1 MDAQGPER
9 VRAYVEGADLS
20 YPVLVDAENM
30 LGGSYGFLAIP
41 NAFIVD
47 ETGILRY
54 QRLSTFTIK
63 KPEIR
68 AELEGVLVGALAA
81 SAGKNAA
88 SPVEAAAELFARG
101 AAALRAGLRDEA
113 LELWRRAF
121 ALDPNNFL
129 IRKQIWVVE
138 HPEKFYPQ
146 IDFDWQKE
154 RLERGE

>member
-1 MDAQGPER
+1 MDAQGPDR
-9 VRAYVEGADLS
+9 VRAFVEGTDLS
-20 YPVLVDAENM
+20 YPVLVDVENV

-68 AELEGVLVGALAA
+68 AELEAVLAGAPPA
-81 SAGKNAA
+81 SGGHAA
-88 SPVEAAAELFARG
+88 SPGKEAAELFAQG
-101 AAALRAGLRDEA
+101 AVVLQAGLRDEA
-113 LELWRRAF
+113 LALWRRAF

-129 IRKQIWVVE
+129 IRKQIWAVE

>member
-1 MDAQGPER
+1 M
-9 VRAYVEGADLS
+9 RAFVEGADFS
-20 YPVLVDAENM
+20 YAVLVDAENV

-68 AELEGVLVGALAA
+68 AELEAVLAGAPAA
-81 SAGKNAA
+81 SASDAA
-88 SPVEAAAELFARG
+88 SPVKEAAELFARG
-101 AAALRAGLRDEA
+101 VAVLRTGLRDEA
-113 LELWRRAF
+113 LALWRRAF

-138 HPEKFYPQ
+138 HPERFYPQ

>member
-1 MDAQGPER
+1 MDAQGPDR
-9 VRAYVEGADLS
+9 VRLFVEGGNLS
-20 YPVLVDAENM
+20 YPVLVDLENV

-68 AELEGVLVGALAA
+68 AELEAVLAGVPAA
-81 SAGKNAA
+81 SGGDAA
-88 SPVEAAAELFARG
+88 APVKEAAALFARG
-101 AAALRAGLRDEA
+101 VAVLRAGLREEA
-113 LELWRRAF
+113 LALWRRAF
-121 ALDPNNFL
+121 TLDPNNFL
-129 IRKQIWVVE
+129 IRKQIWAVE

-154 RLERGE
+154 RLDRGE